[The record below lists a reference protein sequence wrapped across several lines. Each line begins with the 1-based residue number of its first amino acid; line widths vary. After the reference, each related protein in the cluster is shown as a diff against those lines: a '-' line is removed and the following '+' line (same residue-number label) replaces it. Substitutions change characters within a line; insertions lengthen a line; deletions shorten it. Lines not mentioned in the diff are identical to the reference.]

1 MSKEVNAILDEQLKE
16 ISPPS
21 SDLEKINKI
30 SKEFQEQLTKNLKA
44 KKIKA
49 QVFLGGSLAKNT
61 LVKKDPYDIDI
72 FVRFDPSYKN
82 KDISNLL
89 EKALPDAKRV
99 HGSRDYF
106 QQKINKIIVEVIPT
120 IKIQKP
126 DQATNVT
133 DLSYF
138 HVNYMLTQIKKHKN
152 LTNEIQL
159 AKTFAHAQNVY
170 GAESYIHGFSGYA
183 LELLISHYKTFT
195 AFIKAISEWD
205 IKKGKLI
212 IDQEKFYKNDDEVLN
227 KLNKSKQISPIL
239 LIDPTNKERN
249 ASSSLS
255 EETFYKFQNH
265 VRSFLKKPSKQA
277 FKQKHVKDEFKNKK
291 PTIITVKTN
300 KQAGDIAGTK
310 SKKFFDFFISRL
322 KKEFTIKKEGFE
334 YGEKENISRFYFLLA
349 KKPDEKVKG
358 PPITATKNL
367 TNFKKAHPKA
377 IITNHF
383 AYATLKHN
391 LSFKEWFNNFK
402 KDDKKIIKDMGITS
416 LTN

>member
-1 MSKEVNAILDEQLKE
+1 MSKEVKAILDEQLKE
-16 ISPPS
+16 ISPPD

-30 SKEFQEQLTKNLKA
+30 SKEFQEQLTNNLKS

-72 FVRFDPSYKN
+72 FVRFNPEYRD

-106 QQKINKIIVEVIPT
+106 QQKINKIIVEIIPT
-120 IKIQKP
+120 IKINKP

-152 LTNEIQL
+152 LTKEIQL

-183 LELLISHYKTFT
+183 LELLISHYKSFIS
-195 AFIKAISEWD
+195 FIKAISEWD
-205 IKKGKLI
+205 LKKGKLI
-212 IDQEKFYKNDDEVLN
+212 IDQEKFYKDNKEVL
-227 KLNKSKQISPIL
+227 KDLNKSKQISPIL

-265 VRSFLKKPSKQA
+265 VRSFLKKPSKEA
-277 FKQKHVKDEFKNKK
+277 FKQKHVKDEFKNKQ
-291 PTIITVKTN
+291 PTIITIKTN

-334 YGEKENISRFYFLLA
+334 YDEKENLSRFYFLLA
-349 KKPDEKVKG
+349 KKPDEIFKG
-358 PPITATKNL
+358 PPVAATKNL
-367 TNFKKAHPKA
+367 ESFKKAHKKT
-377 IITNHF
+377 IIKNNH
-383 AYATLKHN
+383 AYVTLKHN

-402 KDDKKIIKDMGITS
+402 KDDKKIIKDMGITGLS
-416 LTN
+416 N

>member
-1 MSKEVNAILDEQLKE
+1 MEKGVKEILDAQLKE
-16 ISPPS
+16 ISPPA

-30 SKEFQEQLTKNLKA
+30 SKEFQETLTNNLK
-44 KKIKA
+44 KLKIKA

-72 FVRFDPSYKN
+72 FVRFDPSYKD

-89 EKALPDAKRV
+89 GKALPDAKRV
-99 HGSRDYF
+99 HGSRDYY
-106 QQKINKIIVEVIPT
+106 QQKVNKIIVEIIPT
-120 IKIQKP
+120 IKISKP

-152 LTNEIQL
+152 LTQEIQL

-183 LELLISHYKTFT
+183 LELLVSHYKSFT
-195 AFIKAISEWD
+195 KFLEEISKWD
-205 IKKGKLI
+205 PKKGKLV
-212 IDQEKFYKNDDEVLN
+212 IDQEKFYKNDNEVLTN
-227 KLNKSKQISPIL
+227 LNKSKQISPII

-255 EETFYKFQNH
+255 NDTFYKFQNH
-265 VRSFLKKPSKQA
+265 CRSFLKKPSKQA
-277 FKQKHVKDEFKNKK
+277 FKQKHVKDEFKNKN
-291 PTIITVKTN
+291 PTILTVKTN
-300 KQAGDIAGTK
+300 KQAGDISGTK
-310 SKKFFDFFISRL
+310 SKKFFDFLISRL

-334 YGEKENISRFYFLLA
+334 YEEKENISRFYFILA
-349 KKPDEKVKG
+349 KKPDETVKG
-358 PPITATKNL
+358 PPVTAIHNL

-377 IITNHF
+377 IIKNHF

-391 LSFKEWFNNFK
+391 LTFKEWFTKFK